1 MQPSVQATYS
11 KHLQK
16 CNENTSKAPAT
27 RSQSK
32 NKKKSPTTWT
42 GLCTFAMETKKND
55 GCPLA
60 RFQVLNPN
68 GPFPNKEHICGEP
81 LSDDMFDPK
90 VGYAIPEGGKLL
102 HSICLCKKHYQLFN
116 DAFENEFFQ
125 FKRAGHISPQS
136 SLLTS
141 PSNKVRSL

>member
-1 MQPSVQATYS
+1 MQPSVQAKLS

-16 CNENTSKAPAT
+16 CNSNTPKARAT

-32 NKKKSPTTWT
+32 KNATTWT
-42 GLCTFAMETKKND
+42 GLCTFMIEDTKNN
-55 GCPLA
+55 GCPNA
-60 RFQVLNPN
+60 RFQVLNPKV
-68 GPFPNKEHICGEP
+68 PFPNKEHICGEP

-90 VGYAIPEGGKLL
+90 VRYAIPEGGKLL
-102 HSICLCKKHYQLFN
+102 HSICLCKKHYRKFN
-116 DAFENEFFQ
+116 DAFENVFFQ

-136 SLLTS
+136 SVLTS